1 MTFLEEGKEPIR
13 MFEKKARPRICPL
26 EIKPEM
32 RIRVLDERELED
44 IQNASLKILEETGI
58 KFYSEKALRIFA
70 EGGAD
75 VDFSTRIVRI
85 PQDVVCDSLA
95 KAPRS
100 FVMASRTRAELDLV
114 LDGTKVYYGTDG
126 VGVKT
131 VDLRTRKESFSTK
144 NDVAMMALISDYLP
158 SVSFYWPIV
167 SAQDVPAPTIPL
179 HELEASFNNTEKHV
193 HIVSCVE
200 ERIARYCV
208 EMATAVAG
216 GAKAAKERPPLSLL
230 VCTSS
235 PLCQDA
241 GAVEAALVFAEAGL
255 PVGIMAMPVLGMTA
269 PASIA
274 GSLVV
279 GNAEVLSA
287 VCLLQMA
294 FPGCPVYYSLS
305 AEMMNPHTGKCLG
318 GAFQKP
324 LLNVGRVHLGH
335 YNNLPVMAYYG
346 STASQRID
354 WRAGK
359 ENTIDALLLCL
370 SGPELFPAL
379 GLLDAYT
386 LLYPEKILFDNEIF
400 ESLRVMT
407 EGIDVDE
414 EAIGMSEIRTVGPGG
429 HFLARESTR
438 RNLRKIWQPGIV
450 HQWSSRLKGFR
461 DPQETAIEKIEWI
474 LKNHV
479 PEPLDIHLKEEL
491 KTIIRAAENE

>member
-1 MTFLEEGKEPIR
+1 MQ
-13 MFEKKARPRICPL
+13 EKKARQKIRPL

-32 RIRVLDERELED
+32 RIRVLNGNELKK
-44 IQNASLKILEETGI
+44 IQQASLKILEETGI
-58 KFYSEKALRIFA
+58 KFYSKKALDIFA

-75 VDFSTRIVRI
+75 VDFTNRIVRI
-85 PQDVVCDSLA
+85 SPDLVNDSLA

-100 FVMASRTRAELDLV
+100 FVMASMTGPELDLH
-114 LDGTKVYYGTDG
+114 LDGTKIYYGTDG

-131 VDLRTRKESFSTK
+131 IDLLTREERFSNK
-144 NDVAMMALISDYLP
+144 NDVAMMALIADYLP
-158 SVSFYWPIV
+158 CVSFYWPIV
-167 SAQDVPAPTIPL
+167 SAQDVLSSTIPL
-179 HELEASFNNTEKHV
+179 HELDASFNNTEKHV

-200 ERIARYCV
+200 ERTAQYCV
-208 EMATAVAG
+208 EMAKVVAG
-216 GAKAAKERPPLSLL
+216 GTKAVRERPPLSLL

-241 GAVEAALVFAEAGL
+241 GAIEAALVFAEAGL
-255 PVGIMAMPVLGMTA
+255 PVGIMAMPAMGMTA

-274 GSLVV
+274 GTLVV

-287 VCLLQMA
+287 VCLIQMA

-346 STASQRID
+346 STSSQRID

-359 ENTIDALLLCL
+359 ENAIDALLLCL

-379 GLLDAYT
+379 GLLDTYT

-400 ESLRVMT
+400 ESLKIMT
-407 EGIDVDE
+407 EGITVDE
-414 EAIGMSEIRTVGPGG
+414 MALAVAEIMSIGPGG
-429 HFLARESTR
+429 HFLTKDYTRE
-438 RNLRKIWQPGIV
+438 NLRKIWHPGIV
-450 HQWSSRLKGFR
+450 HQWSSQLKGFR
-461 DPQETAIEKIEWI
+461 DPQEAAIAKIKWI

-479 PEPLDIHLKEEL
+479 PEPLDEKLKEEL
-491 KTIIRAAENE
+491 KTIIRAAEAED

>member
-1 MTFLEEGKEPIR
+1 MEERKEFIP
-13 MFEKKARPRICPL
+13 MFEKKAKRKILPL

-32 RIRVLDERELED
+32 RIKVLNEIELAN
-44 IQNASLKILEETGI
+44 IQQASLNILEETGI
-58 KFYSEKALRIFA
+58 KFYSEKAQKIFA

-75 VDFSTRIVRI
+75 VDFTNGIVRLS
-85 PQDVVCDSLA
+85 QDMVYDSLA

-100 FVMASRTRAELDLV
+100 FVMASRTGAELDLF

-131 VDLRTRKESFSTK
+131 IDLQTREERFSK
-144 NDVAMMALISDYLP
+144 KSDVAMMALISDYLP

-167 SAQDVPAPTIPL
+167 SAQDVPSSTIPL
-179 HELEASFNNTEKHV
+179 HELDASFNNTEKHV

-200 ERIARYCV
+200 ERIAQYCV

-216 GAKAAKERPPLSLL
+216 GTKAVRQRPPLSLL

-241 GAVEAALVFAEAGL
+241 GAIEAALVFAEAGL
-255 PVGIMAMPVLGMTA
+255 PVGIMAMPAMGMTA

-274 GSLVV
+274 GTLVV
-279 GNAEVLSA
+279 GNAEVLSV
-287 VCLLQMA
+287 VCLLQIA

-305 AEMMNPHTGKCLG
+305 AEMMHPHTGKCLG

-346 STASQRID
+346 STASQKID

-379 GLLDAYT
+379 GLLDTYT

-407 EGIDVDE
+407 EGINVDD
-414 EAIGMSEIRTVGPGG
+414 EAMGMDEIKAVGPGG
-429 HFLARESTR
+429 HFLSRESTR

-450 HQWSSRLKGFR
+450 HQWSSQLKDFR
-461 DPQETAIEKIEWI
+461 DPQEAAIEKIKWI

-479 PEPLDIHLKEEL
+479 PEPLEKKLKEEL
-491 KTIIRAAENE
+491 KSIIKAAEAED

>member
-1 MTFLEEGKEPIR
+1 MY
-13 MFEKKARPRICPL
+13 EKKTRPEIRPL

-32 RIRVLDERELED
+32 RITVLNDMELER
-44 IQNASLKILEETGI
+44 IQQASLEILEQTGI

-75 VDFSTRIVRI
+75 VDFKNGIVRI
-85 PQDVVCDSLA
+85 SQDIVCDSLA

-100 FVMASRTRAELDLV
+100 FVMASRTTAELDLV

-131 VDLRTRKESFSTK
+131 VDLQTREERFSK
-144 NDVAMMALISDYLP
+144 KSDVAMMALIADYLP

-167 SAQDVPAPTIPL
+167 SAQDVPSPTIPL
-179 HELEASFNNTEKHV
+179 HELEASFNNTVKHV

-200 ERIARYCV
+200 ERIAQYCV

-216 GAKAAKERPPLSLL
+216 GAKEARERPPLSLL

-241 GAVEAALVFAEAGL
+241 GAVEAAMVFAEAGL
-255 PVGIMAMPVLGMTA
+255 PVGIMAMPVMGMTA

-274 GSLVV
+274 GTLVV

-346 STASQRID
+346 STASQSID

-359 ENTIDALLLCL
+359 ENTIDALLICL

-379 GLLDAYT
+379 GLLDTYT
-386 LLYPEKILFDNEIF
+386 LLYPEKILFDTEIF

-407 EGIDVDE
+407 EGIKVDE
-414 EAIGMSEIRTVGPGG
+414 DATAVSEIRVVGPGG
-429 HFLARESTR
+429 NFLSRESTR
-438 RNLRKIWQPGIV
+438 SNLRKIWQPGIV
-450 HQWSSRLKGFR
+450 HQWSSRLKNFR
-461 DPQETAIEKIEWI
+461 NPEEAAIEEVKWI

-479 PEPLDIHLKEEL
+479 PEPLDKKLKKEL
-491 KTIIRAAENE
+491 ITIINAAETEIS

>member
-1 MTFLEEGKEPIR
+1 MH
-13 MFEKKARPRICPL
+13 EKKEIQKILPL

-32 RIRVLDERELED
+32 RIRVLNESELEN
-44 IQNASLKILEETGI
+44 IQRASLTILEKTGI

-70 EGGAD
+70 EGGAQ
-75 VDFSTRIVRI
+75 VDFANKVVRI
-85 PQDVVCDSLA
+85 SPELVNSCLA

-100 FVMASRTRAELDLV
+100 FVMASRTSADLDLL
-114 LDGTKVYYGTDG
+114 LDGTKIYYGTDG
-126 VGVKT
+126 VGINT
-131 VDLRTRKESFSTK
+131 IDFQTRKERFSK
-144 NDVAMMALISDYLP
+144 KDDVAMMALISDYLP
-158 SVSFYWPIV
+158 SVSFYWPLV
-167 SAQDVPAPTIPL
+167 SAQDVSPSTIPL
-179 HELEASFNNTEKHV
+179 HELDASFNNTEKHI
-193 HIVSCVE
+193 HIVSCVNE
-200 ERIARYCV
+200 KTAQYCV
-208 EMATAVAG
+208 EMAKAVAG
-216 GAKAAKERPPLSLL
+216 GTEAVRERPPLSLL

-241 GAVEAALVFAEAGL
+241 GAIESALVFAKVGL
-255 PVGIMAMPVLGMTA
+255 PVGIMAMPAMGMTC

-274 GSLVV
+274 GTLVV

-294 FPGCPVYYSLS
+294 FPGCPVYYALS

-335 YNNLPVMAYYG
+335 HNNLPVMAYYG
-346 STASQRID
+346 STASRKID

-379 GLLDAYT
+379 GLLDTYT

-400 ESLRVMT
+400 ESLRVIT
-407 EGIDVDE
+407 EGICVDE
-414 EAIGMSEIRTVGPGG
+414 EAIGLDEIMGVGPGG
-429 HFLARESTR
+429 HFLSRDYTR
-438 RNLRKIWQPGIV
+438 KNLREIWRPGIV
-450 HQWSSRLKGFR
+450 HQWSSQLKDFR
-461 DPQETAIEKIEWI
+461 DPQEAAIAKIKWI

-479 PEPLDIHLKEEL
+479 PVPLDNKLKEEL
-491 KTIIRAAENE
+491 KAIIRAAEAEFL

>member
-1 MTFLEEGKEPIR
+1 MEERRESIP
-13 MFEKKARPRICPL
+13 MNEKKIKPKILPL

-32 RIRVLDERELED
+32 KIRVLDERELED
-44 IQNASLKILEETGI
+44 IQNASLTILEETGV
-58 KFYSEKALRIFA
+58 KFYSEKALKIFA
-70 EGGAD
+70 EGGAE
-75 VDFSTRIVRI
+75 VDFTNGIIRI
-85 PQDVVCDSLA
+85 PRDILNDFLA

-100 FVMASRTRAELDLV
+100 FVMASRTSTELDLF
-114 LDGTKVYYGTDG
+114 LDGTKIYYGTDG

-131 VDLRTRKESFSTK
+131 VDLQTRDERFSRK
-144 NDVAMMALISDYLP
+144 SDVAMMAQVSDYLP

-179 HELEASFNNTEKHV
+179 HELDAAFNNTEKHV
-193 HIVSCVE
+193 HTVSCVE
-200 ERIARYCV
+200 ESTAKYCV

-216 GAKAAKERPPLSLL
+216 GTKAARERPPLSLL

-241 GAVEAALVFAEAGL
+241 GAIDAALVFAGAGL
-255 PVGIMAMPVLGMTA
+255 PVGIMAMPAMGMTA
-269 PASIA
+269 PATIA
-274 GSLVV
+274 GTLVV

-294 FPGCPVYYSLS
+294 YPGCPVYYSLS
-305 AEMMNPHTGKCLG
+305 AEMMNPHSGKCLG

-324 LLNVGRVHLGH
+324 LLNVGRVHMGH

-354 WRAGK
+354 WRSGK

-379 GLLDAYT
+379 GLLDTYT
-386 LLYPEKILFDNEIF
+386 LLYPEKILFDNEIL
-400 ESLRVMT
+400 ESLRVIT
-407 EGIDVDE
+407 EGISVDK
-414 EAIGMSEIRTVGPGG
+414 EAISMSEIMAVGPGG
-429 HFLARESTR
+429 HFLSRESTR
-438 RNLRKIWQPGIV
+438 KNLRKIWQPGIV
-450 HQWSSRLKGFR
+450 HQWSSQLKDFR
-461 DPQETAIEKIEWI
+461 DPQEAAIEKIKWI

-479 PEPLDIHLKEEL
+479 PEPLDEKLKEEL
-491 KTIIRAAENE
+491 KTIIKTAETKT